1 MFSPQP
7 VECGVL
13 LHPCY
18 RRRDRR
24 PNQDELDHRV
34 DLADGGGLH
43 LRQGG
48 RGVKVLRESELK
60 KKAPL
65 RGNRKC
71 IVVFSY
77 THRLWHPHVSD
88 VHPRVDEQDVT
99 RNNQA
104 RKGGGNYVNVR
115 QTDK

>member
-13 LHPCY
+13 IHPCY

-48 RGVKVLRESELK
+48 GGVKVLRESELK
-60 KKAPL
+60 KSAIARESKVYCSIFLYSPALAPP
-65 RGNRKC
+65 C
-71 IVVFSY
+71 I
-77 THRLWHPHVSD
+77 
-88 VHPRVDEQDVT
+88 
-99 RNNQA
+99 
-104 RKGGGNYVNVR
+104 
-115 QTDK
+115 